1 MLAASGG
8 VVETARA
15 RTLVTGAGGQV
26 GLDLIR
32 ALLAQGDEVHA
43 SDVAPRPAA
52 AADLPGDLPWYYL
65 DVTDSEALHE
75 QLEQLRPDRVFHLAA
90 ILSARGEVDP
100 SLTYRVNQGGT
111 YNVLEACRLTGVKQ
125 LLFTSTIAV
134 FGAGLPETVVDDVA
148 LHPTTMYGV
157 TKAAGELLGEYY
169 FARYGLDV
177 RGVRFPGLI
186 SASIPG
192 GGSSDYVVFMYLDGV
207 RKGAYESFC
216 RPDTRIP
223 LMYMPDGVR
232 ALLELAAVP
241 RASLSRCIYNIA
253 AFSPTAGK
261 IAETVSEAIEGGADF
276 SFVPDPVRQ
285 AILDSW
291 PSALDDQ
298 NARDD
303 WGWAPRY
310 DLASMTA
317 ELLPQVRE
325 LLANHA
331 GALDHEH

>member
-1 MLAASGG
+1 M
-8 VVETARA
+8 

-32 ALLAQGDEVHA
+32 ALLQQGVEVHG
-43 SDVAPRPAA
+43 SDLQPRPSA
-52 AADLPGDLPWYYL
+52 AADLPADLPWHTL
-65 DVTDSEALHE
+65 DVTKRE
-75 QLEQLRPDRVFHLAA
+75 QVQAVLERVQPERVFHLAA

-100 SLTYRVNQGGT
+100 ALTYAVNQSGT
-111 YNVLEACRLTGVKQ
+111 YNLYECARLTGVKQ
-125 LLFTSTIAV
+125 VLFTSTIAV
-134 FGAGLPETVVDDVA
+134 YGPGLPETVGDDVA

-216 RPDTRIP
+216 RADTRIP
-223 LMYMPDGVR
+223 LMYMPDGIR
-232 ALLELAAVP
+232 ALLELSAAP
-241 RASLSRCIYNIA
+241 RERLSRCIYNIA
-253 AFSPTAGK
+253 AFSPTAQE
-261 IAETVSEAIEGGADF
+261 IADTVSAALPGGAEF
-276 SFVPDPVRQ
+276 TFVSDPKRQ
-285 AILDSW
+285 RILDSW
-291 PSALDDQ
+291 PSALDDG
-298 NARDD
+298 NARRD

-310 DLASMTA
+310 DLAAMTA
-317 ELLPQVRE
+317 ELLPEVRA
-325 LLANHA
+325 LLDSPRVA
-331 GALDHEH
+331 GLDDAHGH